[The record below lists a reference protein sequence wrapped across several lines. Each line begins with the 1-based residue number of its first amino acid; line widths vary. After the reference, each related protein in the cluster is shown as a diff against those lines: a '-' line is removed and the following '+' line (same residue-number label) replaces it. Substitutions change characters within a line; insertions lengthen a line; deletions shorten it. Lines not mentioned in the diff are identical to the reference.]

1 MTPRSGL
8 TVCRSLRRKCGP
20 NETHGQIRHYRPD
33 QTALDNHLYTLD
45 MSTRMKLAIAGIGG
59 GLIMV
64 LSNEF
69 IPNRFAGAIIGGL
82 GAGIIAVWASRVY
95 YSSKRN

>member
-1 MTPRSGL
+1 
-8 TVCRSLRRKCGP
+8 
-20 NETHGQIRHYRPD
+20 
-33 QTALDNHLYTLD
+33 
-45 MSTRMKLAIAGIGG
+45 MSVRLKLAIAGIGG

-69 IPNRFAGAIIGGL
+69 IPNRFAGVIIGGL
-82 GAGIIAVWASRVY
+82 IAGIIAVWASRVY

>member
-1 MTPRSGL
+1 MRL
-8 TVCRSLRRKCGP
+8 
-20 NETHGQIRHYRPD
+20 
-33 QTALDNHLYTLD
+33 
-45 MSTRMKLAIAGIGG
+45 KLAIAGIGG

-69 IPNRFAGAIIGGL
+69 IPSRFAGVSIGGL
-82 GAGIIAVWASRVY
+82 ISGIIAVWASRAY